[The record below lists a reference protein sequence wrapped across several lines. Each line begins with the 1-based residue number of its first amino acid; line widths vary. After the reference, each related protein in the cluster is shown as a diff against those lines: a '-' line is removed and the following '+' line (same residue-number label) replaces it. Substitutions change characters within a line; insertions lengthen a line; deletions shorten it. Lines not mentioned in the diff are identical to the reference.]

1 MARYHRISNILKT
14 NSFLMFGARGTGK
27 SSLLKEILPPNQS
40 LYVDLLKPSQ
50 ARKLQ
55 DRPEELKELIEFA
68 KRSNPNLQWV
78 IVDEVQKVPELLDVV
93 HDLIETTSLKFA
105 LTGSSARKLKRGG
118 ANLLGGRA
126 FVYYLFPLTS
136 VEMGEDFSLDLAL
149 QWGTLPKIL
158 SFSDNLE
165 RELFLE
171 AYVNTYLSE
180 EILEEQLIRK
190 VAPFKKFLAIA
201 AQTSGTIVNFSK
213 IAHDIGVDPK
223 TVITYFHI
231 IEETLLGFFL
241 PPFETSLRKQ
251 QLMAPKFYLFDT
263 GVTRCLAGTITGNSP
278 SSQELGRLFEQFI
291 ICEIFRLNIYRRTKY
306 EIYHW
311 ATHGGAEV
319 DLILRAPTGEIT
331 LIEIKASANVTA
343 QHLKHLTSL
352 HADYPAYRK
361 ICICR
366 EPLPRI
372 FNEIEILPWDIALQT
387 LGFKK

>member
-1 MARYHRISNILKT
+1 MRYSRLSNILKT

-27 SSLLKEILPPNQS
+27 SSLIKEMLPEPDS
-40 LYVDLLKPSQ
+40 LYIDLLKPTQ
-50 ARKLQ
+50 ARKFH
-55 DRPEELKELIEFA
+55 DRPEELKEVIEFA
-68 KRSNPNLQWV
+68 KRSNPNLQWI

-136 VEMGEDFSLDLAL
+136 IEMGEDFSLDLAL
-149 QWGTLPKIL
+149 QWGTLPKVL

-180 EILEEQLIRK
+180 EILEEQLVRK

-213 IAHDIGVDPK
+213 IAADIGVDPK

-241 PPFETSLRKQ
+241 PPFEISLRKQ
-251 QLMAPKFYLFDT
+251 QLTSPKFYLFDT
-263 GVTRCLAGTITGNSP
+263 GVTRSLAGAITGKAP
-278 SSQELGRLFEQFI
+278 SSQETGRLFEQFV

-306 EIYHW
+306 EVYHW

-319 DLILRAPTGEIT
+319 DLVLKAPNGDII
-331 LIEIKASANVTA
+331 LIEIKATASVTDL
-343 QHLKHLTSL
+343 HLKHLVHL
-352 HADYPAYRK
+352 HGDYPQYRK

-366 EPLPRI
+366 EDLPRVH
-372 FNEIEILPWDIALQT
+372 NGIEILPWNDALKV
-387 LGFKK
+387 LGF